1 MPSDDTPQSAVR
13 SPQSRLRT
21 NNTRTMASEGAS
33 SETNL
38 PPAAEVPNIC
48 LPESLPGYNLG
59 DEGKPNHFIAS
70 TSRESAGV
78 EAKTLNLGDAAF
90 IKRSDLKWTYAVV
103 SERVEE
109 AKTDDSDKPGTVIL
123 RFEVDQNMNRKS
135 FPEAQWGKYIRV
147 IKVEES
153 ELERLKAEET
163 AKEAAE
169 EGVAGVAAATA
180 AVVSEAAMP
189 QATAAEAS
197 ETMDATKECAVAPPE
212 TAPATIPEVGEE
224 STKSVKIPKSNKK
237 GSKGGS
243 SWFSGIFGGGGSIS
257 SKSKK
262 SEEGSKATEATS
274 VGSGAP
280 TKDETRNPAA
290 ESNVAGTEGVRS
302 SPVATTEEESA
313 TDANANDATPIV
325 VKPMTEDPAE
335 VVLAAPPKEEA
346 ATPAVA
352 PDGALAVAS
361 QGAPATAPAVAAEVN
376 TGLNEVDEKAS
387 ESGNT
392 KENSNPDADKGTI
405 PEVAAAPST
414 SDARSSSDSSK
425 AKEKK
430 ETSSSLRSPLSMKNP
445 LSLKKSGSI
454 VNKIFNKN
462 KDKKEP
468 KAEETKKVV
477 SISTS
482 PPPTNVYLASPAIS
496 DPRSPKMS
504 GEKKEWFDP
513 QASEV
518 DYDKNPT
525 DLFQALE
532 ARQFSYAEE
541 MYKQVNKQ
549 FTKDCA
555 TWVVARGQKKKES
568 QLRFRAL
575 PLHAALVFGAE
586 DDMILKILNAYPMAT
601 RGRDVK
607 GRLPIHLAMEH
618 NASELVVGKILEA
631 FPKGFFAR
639 DKKNCEPLDYVEG
652 NTDRA
657 HLKKIIPLV
666 TAARIEDE
674 RSKWDTEKEELLEA
688 QKVALREDPD
698 YMKTTVEKVTEDVEK
713 TYATKMELLEIN
725 HQKEISLLKQ
735 RHDSETQALLEGFAV
750 KMDFERKL
758 NKLKSK
764 G

>member
-1 MPSDDTPQSAVR
+1 
-13 SPQSRLRT
+13 
-21 NNTRTMASEGAS
+21 MASEGAS
-33 SETNL
+33 PETNL
-38 PPAAEVPNIC
+38 PTDAEVPNIC
-48 LPESLPGYNLG
+48 LPTSLPGYNLG

-78 EAKTLNLGDAAF
+78 EAKTLKLGDAAF

-109 AKTDDSDKPGTVIL
+109 AKTDESDKPGTVIL
-123 RFEVDQNMNRKS
+123 RFEVDKDMNRKS

-147 IKVEES
+147 VKVEES

-169 EGVAGVAAATA
+169 EGAAGVATATA

-189 QATAAEAS
+189 HETAAEALG
-197 ETMDATKECAVAPPE
+197 TMDAMKEGAVAPSP
-212 TAPATIPEVGEE
+212 PAATPEVGEE
-224 STKSVKIPKSNKK
+224 STKSAKIPKSNKK

-243 SWFSGIFGGGGSIS
+243 SWFSGIFGGGGSTT
-257 SKSKK
+257 SKSKN
-262 SEEGSKATEATS
+262 SEEGSKTTEASS

-280 TKDETRNPAA
+280 TKDEMRNPAA
-290 ESNVAGTEGVRS
+290 ESNATATEGVRS
-302 SPVATTEEESA
+302 SPVATTEEEPA
-313 TDANANDATPIV
+313 MDANANDATPTV
-325 VKPMTEDPAE
+325 VKPMMEDPAE

-346 ATPAVA
+346 ATPVVA
-352 PDGALAVAS
+352 PDSALTVSS
-361 QGAPATAPAVAAEVN
+361 QGAPATAPAVAEEVN
-376 TGLNEVDEKAS
+376 TGLNEVDKKAS

-392 KENSNPDADKGTI
+392 KENSNPDADKTTI
-405 PEVAAAPST
+405 PEVAAASST
-414 SDARSSSDSSK
+414 TDATSSSDSSK

-504 GEKKEWFDP
+504 DEKKEWFDP

-575 PLHAALVFGAE
+575 PLHAALVFGAT

-618 NASELVVGKILEA
+618 NASEVVVGKMLET

-652 NTDRA
+652 NTARA
-657 HLKKIIPLV
+657 HMKKYIPLV

-674 RSKWDTEKEELLEA
+674 RSKWDTEKEKLLEA
-688 QKVALREDPD
+688 QKVALRDDPA
-698 YMKTTVEKVTEDVEK
+698 YMKTIVEKVTEDVEK
-713 TYATKMELLEIN
+713 TYATKMELLEMN

-750 KMDFERKL
+750 KLDFERKL

-764 G
+764 A